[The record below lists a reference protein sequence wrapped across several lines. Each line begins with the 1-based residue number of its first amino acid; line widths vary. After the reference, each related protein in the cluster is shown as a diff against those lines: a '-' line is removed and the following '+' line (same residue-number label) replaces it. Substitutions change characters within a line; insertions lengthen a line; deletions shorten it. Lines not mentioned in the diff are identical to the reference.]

1 MSQDMYYIGNQSGQ
15 TPLTQTVQVNKGGT
29 GATELASGEILLGN
43 GTDPVTT
50 IATLPISKGG
60 TGATEL
66 ASGGILIGNGTS
78 PVTTIATLPIS
89 KGGTG
94 ATTSANALTNLGI
107 PIAQNNWTPQLIC
120 LLADTNV
127 DPTYTFTANHSTYFS
142 IGNLVFV
149 TIDIAVDITNAGSG
163 YAFVTLP
170 LAPFIG
176 GFQSYAFTV
185 GIVTNTIDKSPATAI
200 AENRAQ
206 IRLADSGGNYTA
218 KWVTGQGR
226 LLISG
231 CYIKA

>member
-60 TGATEL
+60 TGAT
-66 ASGGILIGNGTS
+66 
-78 PVTTIATLPIS
+78 
-89 KGGTG
+89 
-94 ATTSANALTNLGI
+94 TSANALTNLGI
-107 PIAQNNWTPQLIC
+107 PIARNHWTPRLIC

-127 DPTYTFTANHSTYFS
+127 NPTYTFTANHSTYFS
-142 IGNLVFV
+142 IGNLVFF
-149 TIDIAVDITNAGSG
+149 TIDISLNITNAGSG

-176 GFQSYAFTV
+176 ENQSYAFTV
-185 GIVTNTIDKSPATAI
+185 GVVTNTIDKGSATAI